1 MVFEGLL
8 QWVAEIPPWVVYL
21 VVFLG
26 GLIEAI
32 PFLGILVPAHS
43 AVFLASVQW
52 AYTGRNPLV
61 LVLLCT
67 VGGAV
72 GDLLCFG
79 LGRRYGIGFAASW
92 PKMFRLT
99 PERQAKIEALFA
111 SHGILTIVLSR
122 TQPFV
127 RSFTPYVAGA
137 SRFSA
142 RRFWPATLA
151 GNLLVTGVVVLG
163 GWLTGLG
170 FRTLGGLLGKALVF
184 TVLGIVAFLALSF
197 YLTKRLKVVRAGTLR
212 LALAALV
219 LGTALAFV
227 ASQVLGGGM
236 LEVLETEQTG
246 LALDR
251 LSPAFQAVAT
261 MLHGAAGAPLLLIP
275 FLVLAVRD
283 AARRNWPAAYAALAA
298 GPLLL
303 GLVAIVQNMVGRLPP
318 TLTLPFPLAGSFP
331 HEGAAL
337 AASLTGLAL
346 WRSRAVEPIWS
357 LLARRGLAFAS
368 AGLVAALAILTG
380 AAWPTDAVAGLLA
393 GGLWV
398 SLVLLAQ
405 IFAQHLLAPV
415 PDASGGLAAVRWLQR
430 KWERLAAGCD
440 AHLTGAAPLVAL
452 LGLGILVRLV
462 APWFWPLGP
471 DADRYAAMAKGL
483 LDTGSFT
490 MPWGD
495 IYTPGNGPEPSHH
508 YPPLYPTLLAGVYAL
523 LGFGRDPT
531 RIASIATS
539 LAAIAVT
546 WLCTRDL
553 YGPRKGLIAAAVVA
567 VSPVLILTTN
577 KGYAENLLLL
587 LFVATM
593 WAILKSL
600 ERPWFIVAAALFAAL
615 GYLTKSS
622 IGYFFIIAGLGG
634 LAWRLRFRG
643 LKVLRDPSYLTAIAL
658 FGSVVALWAWR
669 NWRLFGNWQTSAHI
683 SEAYSHAL
691 AHPVGFASLLAFSFL
706 VMFGLG
712 YLLFMA
718 VAPWLPQLRRI
729 PLLAN
734 EHDSGLWLAAIL
746 PLVLTLLIDAAL
758 WQYEESF
765 FLHNVRY
772 VNFALIPLVWLLL
785 RHATPSKATWFAIL
799 ASLAVLTAGTLYYAL
814 PQEKVE
820 NEISSA
826 WGDLVASGDS
836 VTFVGTNDVYR
847 YYFDLTDEG
856 RRTITDVRVLDEGD
870 AARANTTWALV
881 LGDGAGMPATY
892 HLALEA
898 TGAGTAR
905 LTDRYTLWRMA

>member
-32 PFLGILVPAHS
+32 PFLGILVPAHT

-52 AYTGRNPLV
+52 AYAGRNPLA

-72 GDLLCFG
+72 GDILCFG
-79 LGRRYGIGFAASW
+79 LGRRYGLGFAASW
-92 PKMFRLT
+92 PKLFRLT

-137 SRFSA
+137 SRFAA

-151 GNLLVTGVVVLG
+151 GNLLVTSVVVLG

-170 FRTLGGLLGKALVF
+170 FRTLGGLLGKALVI

-197 YLTKRLKVVRAGTLR
+197 YLTKQLKVVSAGTLR
-212 LALAALV
+212 LALAALG
-219 LGTALAFV
+219 LGAAFAFV
-227 ASQVLGGGM
+227 AAQVLGGGT
-236 LEVLETEQTG
+236 LEVLETG
-246 LALDR
+246 RSGVALDR
-251 LSPAFQAVAT
+251 LSPLFQAIAEF
-261 MLHGAAGAPLLLIP
+261 LNSAASAPLLLTP

-283 AARRNWPAAYAALAA
+283 ARRRDWPAAYAALAA

-303 GLVAIVQNMVGRLPP
+303 GLVAIVQDAVGRLPP
-318 TLTLPFPLAGSFP
+318 TGTTPFPLAGSFP
-331 HEGAAL
+331 HEGATL
-337 AASLTGLAL
+337 AASLAGLIL
-346 WRSRAVEPIWS
+346 WRCRAVEPIWS
-357 LLARRGLAFAS
+357 LLARRSLAFAL
-368 AGLVAALAILTG
+368 ALLVAALAIATG
-380 AAWPTDAVAGLLA
+380 AAWPTDAVAGLLV
-393 GGLWV
+393 GGLWI

-405 IFAQHLLAPV
+405 IFVQHLVAPI
-415 PDASGGLAAVRWLQR
+415 PDAARGLTAVRWLQKLWAR
-430 KWERLAAGCD
+430 VASWCD
-440 AHLTGAAPLVAL
+440 ARLTGAAPLVAL
-452 LGLGILVRLV
+452 LGFGILVRLV

-471 DADRYAAMAKGL
+471 DGDRYAAMAKGL
-483 LDTGSFT
+483 LDTGAFT

-495 IYTPGNGPEPSHH
+495 IYTPGNGPQPSHH
-508 YPPLYPTLLAGVYAL
+508 YPPLYPTLLAGFYAV

-531 RIASIATS
+531 RVASIATS
-539 LAAIAVT
+539 FAAIAVT

-567 VSPVLILTTN
+567 VSPILILTTN

-669 NWRLFGNWQTSAHI
+669 NWSLFGTWQTSEHI
-683 SEAYSHAL
+683 SAAYSHAL
-691 AHPVGFASLLAFSFL
+691 AHPVGFVSLLAFSFL

-772 VNFALIPLVWLLL
+772 VSFALIPLVWILL
-785 RHATPSKATWFAIL
+785 RHAKPSKATWFALL
-799 ASLAVLTAGTLYYAL
+799 ASFTVLVAGTLYYAV

-820 NEISSA
+820 NSLSSE
-826 WGDLVASGDS
+826 WGPLVSEGDS
-836 VTFVGTNDVYR
+836 ITFVGTNDVYR
-847 YYFDLTDEG
+847 FYFDVTAEG
-856 RRTITDVRVLDEGD
+856 TRSITDVRVVDPVD
-870 AARANTTWALV
+870 ASNVTTTWAFV
-881 LGDGAGMPATY
+881 RGDGAGLPASYTKV
-892 HLALEA
+892 LEEM
-898 TGAGTAR
+898 GSGTAR
-905 LTDRYTLWRMA
+905 LTETYTLWRIA